1 MSEPLLVVSELTKR
15 FRRSGTVVTAAD
27 AISLAISTGE
37 TVALAGPSG
46 SGKSTIAR
54 LILRLIEPDVGW
66 VDFEGENFL
75 ALRGSAL
82 RARRARLQMVFQDPL
97 AALNPRATVARV
109 LDDPLRIHALASRGE
124 RPDRIA
130 ALLER
135 VGLSPDLAGRHLH
148 EISGGQRQRV
158 AIARAIA
165 TKPSLIVLDEAVSA
179 LDVSVRGQILELLL
193 DLQRTERI
201 AYLFVSHDLGVV
213 RAFAHRVILLED
225 GRIAEQGDAR
235 AVIDDPQ
242 SAIGKALVAAVPR
255 LTKTKIQD

>member
-1 MSEPLLVVSELTKR
+1 MSEPLLAVSGLTKR
-15 FRRSGTVVTAAD
+15 FRRSGTIVTAAD
-27 AISLAISTGE
+27 DISLSISTGE
-37 TVALAGPSG
+37 TLSLAGPSG

-54 LILRLIEPDVGW
+54 LILRLMEPDAGR
-66 VDFEGENFL
+66 VDFEGGNFL

-109 LDDPLRIHALASRGE
+109 LDDPLRIHGLASRSE

-130 ALLER
+130 TLLER
-135 VGLSPDLAGRHLH
+135 VGLAPDLCNRHLH
-148 EISGGQRQRV
+148 EVSGGQRQRV

-235 AVIDDPQ
+235 AVIDNPQ
-242 SAIGKALVAAVPR
+242 STIGKALVAAVPR
-255 LTKTKIQD
+255 LPRTQD

>member
-1 MSEPLLVVSELTKR
+1 MSEPLLAVSGLTKR
-15 FRRSGTVVTAAD
+15 FRRSGTIVTAAD
-27 AISLAISTGE
+27 DISLSISTGE
-37 TVALAGPSG
+37 TLSLAGPSG

-54 LILRLIEPDVGW
+54 LILLMEPDAGR
-66 VDFEGENFL
+66 VDFEGGNFL

-109 LDDPLRIHALASRGE
+109 LDDPLRIHGLASRSE

-130 ALLER
+130 TLLER
-135 VGLSPDLAGRHLH
+135 VGLAPDLCNRHLH
-148 EISGGQRQRV
+148 EVSGGQRQRV

-235 AVIDDPQ
+235 AVIDNPQ
-242 SAIGKALVAAVPR
+242 STIGKALVAAVPR
-255 LTKTKIQD
+255 LPRTQD